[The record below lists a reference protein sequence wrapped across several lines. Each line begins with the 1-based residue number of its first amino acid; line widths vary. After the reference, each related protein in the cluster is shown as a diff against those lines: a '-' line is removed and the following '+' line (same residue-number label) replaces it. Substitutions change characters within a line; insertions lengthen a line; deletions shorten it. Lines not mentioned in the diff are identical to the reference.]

1 MKELERLDSET
12 GATAALR
19 EALSYS
25 VELMETEYYSMRLVE
40 EATHANP
47 GAWPEKL
54 KEYTLT
60 AADSA
65 LSDDEKLHL
74 AQKMVISEDYEY
86 TKDQISEDVNA
97 ALEVLTGKYYERQ

>member
-1 MKELERLDSET
+1 
-12 GATAALR
+12 
-19 EALSYS
+19 
-25 VELMETEYYSMRLVE
+25 MRLVE

-74 AQKMVISEDYEY
+74 QQKMVISEVMNTPRIRYPR
-86 TKDQISEDVNA
+86 TST
-97 ALEVLTGKYYERQ
+97 LH